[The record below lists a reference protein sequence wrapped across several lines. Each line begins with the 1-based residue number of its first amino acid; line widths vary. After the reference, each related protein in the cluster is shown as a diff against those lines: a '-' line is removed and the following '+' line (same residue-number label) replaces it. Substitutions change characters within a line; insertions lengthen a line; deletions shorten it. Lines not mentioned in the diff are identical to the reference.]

1 MSLASGMGLELA
13 TLPTNSN
20 GTCRSSI
27 ATRYQDPTA
36 ILSIHET
43 ISSTKPRCLDVE
55 AVFHVK
61 EIHRPP
67 CPLERLFLREFTKS

>member
-27 ATRYQDPTA
+27 ATRYQDPTV
-36 ILSIHET
+36 LSIHET

-55 AVFHVK
+55 AVFHV
-61 EIHRPP
+61 I
-67 CPLERLFLREFTKS
+67 KSIDLLSL